1 MDFAFIVRQRLEELG
16 FGQRDLA
23 NAAEVTESYISQ
35 LLGRKKLPPLPN
47 RTDLY
52 EKMSRKL
59 GLPREE
65 LARLAALEH
74 HEALDQKW
82 QKAPAARFGPMR
94 DLILRKCRPARVRQ
108 MRAIFEKQPFG
119 ELEQMITR
127 TLIDVVRDEA
137 RAHARDETWLGT
149 IARRGRDTYREMRV
163 RMMDLLDSDPRAS
176 IGDFSLFLDPLIDWW
191 DYDLDDFTLE
201 VELATG
207 TIRRFGFR
215 EETAKA
221 AELNRKR
228 RETQRRRSR
237 CFGASNSRQPEGP
250 PLSSTIGCCRVFA
263 IRCISGRRGDVRP
276 IDETHESLP
285 RLSQVR
291 RSPRDS
297 KESKSMVNAVAR
309 ITARCASGQS

>member
-1 MDFAFIVRQRLEELG
+1 MDFAFVVRQRLEELG
-16 FGQRDLA
+16 LGQRDLA

-82 QKAPAARFGPMR
+82 QEAPPARFGPMR

-108 MRAIFEKQPFG
+108 MRAIFEKQPLG

-127 TLIDVVRDEA
+127 TLVAVVRDEA
-137 RAHARDETWLGT
+137 RAHARDETWLRT

-163 RMMDLLDSDPRAS
+163 RMIDLLDSDPRAS

-191 DYDLDDFTLE
+191 DYDLDDFSLE

-215 EETAKA
+215 EETAKTSDGEEPGLRKFLRDA
-221 AELNRKR
+221 TLSSGATAEEIEILR
-228 RETQRRRSR
+228 RIKFSSAGKPTALFYYRILQSLRDPLHFQPARRR
-237 CFGASNSRQPEGP
+237 
-250 PLSSTIGCCRVFA
+250 
-263 IRCISGRRGDVRP
+263 
-276 IDETHESLP
+276 
-285 RLSQVR
+285 
-291 RSPRDS
+291 
-297 KESKSMVNAVAR
+297 
-309 ITARCASGQS
+309 

>member
-1 MDFAFIVRQRLEELG
+1 MDFAFVVRQRLEELG
-16 FGQRDLA
+16 LGQRDLA

-52 EKMSRKL
+52 EKMSRTL

-82 QKAPAARFGPMR
+82 QEAPAARFGPMR

-137 RAHARDETWLGT
+137 RAHARDETWLRT

-163 RMMDLLDSDPRAS
+163 RMIDLLDSDPRP

-221 AELNRKR
+221 SNGEEPGLRKFLRDPTLSSGATADEIEILR
-228 RETQRRRSR
+228 RIKFSSAGRPTALFYYRTLQSLRDPLHFQPARRR
-237 CFGASNSRQPEGP
+237 
-250 PLSSTIGCCRVFA
+250 
-263 IRCISGRRGDVRP
+263 
-276 IDETHESLP
+276 
-285 RLSQVR
+285 
-291 RSPRDS
+291 
-297 KESKSMVNAVAR
+297 
-309 ITARCASGQS
+309 

>member
-1 MDFAFIVRQRLEELG
+1 MDFAFVIRERLEELG
-16 FGQRDLA
+16 LGQRDLA

-52 EKMSRKL
+52 EKMSRTL
-59 GLPREE
+59 GVPREE

-82 QKAPAARFGPMR
+82 REPPAPRFGPMR
-94 DLILRKCRPARVRQ
+94 NLILRKCRPARVRQ
-108 MRAIFEKQPFG
+108 MRAIFEKQTFG

-137 RAHARDETWLGT
+137 RAHARDETWLRT

-163 RMMDLLDSDPRAS
+163 RMIDLLDSDPHAS

-201 VELATG
+201 VELSTG

-215 EETAKA
+215 EEPAKA
-221 AELNRKR
+221 PDGEEPGLRKFLRDATLSSGATEEEIAFLR
-228 RETQRRRSR
+228 RIKFSTAGKPTALFYYRTLQSLRDPLHFQPARRR
-237 CFGASNSRQPEGP
+237 
-250 PLSSTIGCCRVFA
+250 
-263 IRCISGRRGDVRP
+263 
-276 IDETHESLP
+276 
-285 RLSQVR
+285 
-291 RSPRDS
+291 
-297 KESKSMVNAVAR
+297 
-309 ITARCASGQS
+309 